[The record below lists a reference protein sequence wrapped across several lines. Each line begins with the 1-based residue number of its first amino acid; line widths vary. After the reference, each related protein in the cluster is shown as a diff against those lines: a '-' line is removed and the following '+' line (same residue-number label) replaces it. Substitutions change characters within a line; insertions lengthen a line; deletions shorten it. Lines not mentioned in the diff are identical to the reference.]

1 VSLEA
6 RNEMKQKRVVKI
18 RDDQICVREGSTKSV
33 DDREPR
39 FVVETI
45 DACISLGLLNG
56 GGIEIPTDRICVP
69 LGSSEG
75 KDP

>member
-1 VSLEA
+1 
-6 RNEMKQKRVVKI
+6 MKQKRVVKI
-18 RDDQICVREGSTKSV
+18 RDDQICVREGSTKSI

-39 FVVETI
+39 FVVESI

-56 GGIEIPTDRICVP
+56 GGVEIPTDRICIP
-69 LGSSEG
+69 LCGSEG

>member
-1 VSLEA
+1 
-6 RNEMKQKRVVKI
+6 MKQKRVVKI
-18 RDDQICVREGSTKSV
+18 GDDQICLGEGCAESIGY
-33 DDREPR
+33 REPR

-45 DACISLGLLNG
+45 NPCISLGLLNG
-56 GGIEIPTDRICVP
+56 GGIEIPTDGVGAP

>member
-1 VSLEA
+1 
-6 RNEMKQKRVVKI
+6 MKQKRVVKI
-18 RDDQICVREGSTKSV
+18 RDDQICVGEVSTKSV
-33 DDREPR
+33 DNREPR

>member
-1 VSLEA
+1 
-6 RNEMKQKRVVKI
+6 MKQKRVVKI
-18 RDDQICVREGSTKSV
+18 RDDQICLGEGCAESIGY
-33 DDREPR
+33 REPR

-45 DACISLGLLNG
+45 DACISFGLLNG
-56 GGIEIPTDRICVP
+56 GGIEIPTNRIRVP